1 MLADSMHLAIRPR
14 PGATVKYCE
23 MSVTLWKLPFE
34 FNMSTG
40 VRNGDWYEWSHRP
53 FWILVYPLLNGFDSD
68 LCD

>member
-1 MLADSMHLAIRPR
+1 MR
-14 PGATVKYCE
+14 T
-23 MSVTLWKLPFE
+23 VTLWKLPFE

-40 VRNGDWYEWSHRP
+40 IRNGDWYKWSHQP